1 MAGSIKTLL
10 LDSGEVLIN
19 VPADRPTLISLG
31 FSEARADE
39 LCEEATRTEKLASNI
54 AARRALYEI
63 QADPLFLE
71 WQYDETPEKEK
82 AWRDKVAEIKA
93 LYPLPDRT

>member
-1 MAGSIKTLL
+1 MTISIKSAVTPG
-10 LDSGEVLIN
+10 GEQLIN
-19 VPADRPTLISLG
+19 IPADPEILKRLG
-31 FSEARADE
+31 FTADQATE
-39 LCEEATRTEKLASNI
+39 LCNEAAKTIQLENSI
-54 AARRALYEI
+54 AARRTLYVTE
-63 QADPLFLE
+63 ADPLFLE